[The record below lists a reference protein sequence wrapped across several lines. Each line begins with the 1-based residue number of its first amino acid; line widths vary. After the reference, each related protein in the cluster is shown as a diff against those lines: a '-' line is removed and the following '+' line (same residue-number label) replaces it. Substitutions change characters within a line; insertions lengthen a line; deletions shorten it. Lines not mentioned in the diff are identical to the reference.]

1 MAENEWAKFATQNL
15 WLIGLALGSGAMLVW
30 PMLRRGAS
38 VTPNE
43 AVMLINH
50 GNALVLDV
58 REDVEFAMNHIAGAR
73 HLPLSLL
80 ASHLNELD
88 KWKNK
93 PVIVNCQ
100 SGMRSAK
107 ACAVLRKNG
116 FTQVSNLA
124 GGLAAW
130 QSAKL
135 PVSKD

>member
-1 MAENEWAKFATQNL
+1 MAENEFVKFATQNI

-50 GNALVLDV
+50 GALVLDV
-58 REDVEFAMNHIAGAR
+58 REDVEFAIGHIADAR
-73 HLPLSLL
+73 HIPLSQL
-80 ASHLNELD
+80 ASRCNELE
-88 KWKNK
+88 KWKGK
-93 PVIVNCQ
+93 PVVVNCQ

-116 FTQVSNLA
+116 FAQVSNLA

-135 PVSKD
+135 PVTRD

>member
-1 MAENEWAKFATQNL
+1 MAENEFVTFATQNL

-30 PMLRRGAS
+30 PMLRHGAS
-38 VTPNE
+38 VSPNE

-58 REDVEFAMNHIAGAR
+58 REDVEFAMGHIADAR
-73 HLPLSLL
+73 HIPLSKL
-80 ASHLNELD
+80 ASRLNELE
-88 KWKNK
+88 KSKSK
-93 PVIVNCQ
+93 PVVVNCQ

-135 PVSKD
+135 PIAKG